1 MGGHFFL
8 CFFLCIPVLDNPR
21 TTVYN
26 KVKERRYPCKRLAP
40 HQSSITKV
48 MTATGLGVL
57 GGHFFLCFFLCI
69 LVLDN
74 PRTAVYNKD
83 KERRWLHSG
92 QLPLSVSHFE
102 KHDRRSLEDYRG
114 GHFSCHFI
122 F

>member
-1 MGGHFFL
+1 
-8 CFFLCIPVLDNPR
+8 
-21 TTVYN
+21 
-26 KVKERRYPCKRLAP
+26 
-40 HQSSITKV
+40 

-74 PRTAVYNKD
+74 PRTAVYNKV

-92 QLPLSVSHFE
+92 QLPLSVSYFE

>member
-1 MGGHFFL
+1 
-8 CFFLCIPVLDNPR
+8 
-21 TTVYN
+21 
-26 KVKERRYPCKRLAP
+26 
-40 HQSSITKV
+40 

-92 QLPLSVSHFE
+92 QLPFWMSDFIR
-102 KHDRRSLEDYRG
+102 KNDRSGWEVWG
-114 GHFSCHFI
+114 GHFF
-122 F
+122 FFFFLF